1 MDYFH
6 LFASNIL
13 SPAILFFVLGISAGL
28 VKSDLKVPE
37 SISSYISIYL
47 MMAIGFKGGAALA
60 ATKTIS
66 ATMVLTLGA
75 GFLASLLVPILAYSI
90 LRSISKLDRPTM
102 AAIAA
107 AYGSVSIV
115 TFVTATNFLNI
126 SGIAYEGYMVAVLAV
141 MEAPAIFT
149 ALYIAHRA
157 APETIAAGEA
167 AKSRLARDVF
177 TNGAIL
183 LLSGSFVIGW
193 ITGKPGLQTVEGF
206 LVTPFQGILA
216 FFLLDIGLQV
226 SKRVQQMK
234 DFSWPLFAFGIGMPI
249 IGASLGLVM
258 ARLIGLDP
266 GSGALLTVLCASAS
280 YIAVP
285 AAMQLALPQAKPAI
299 YIPMSLAITFPF
311 NIAFG
316 IPLYVALSEWLLL

>member
-1 MDYFH
+1 
-6 LFASNIL
+6 
-13 SPAILFFVLGISAGL
+13 
-28 VKSDLKVPE
+28 
-37 SISSYISIYL
+37 
-47 MMAIGFKGGAALA
+47 
-60 ATKTIS
+60 
-66 ATMVLTLGA
+66 LGA

-90 LRSISKLDRPTM
+90 LRTITKLDRPTM

-115 TFVTATNFLNI
+115 TFVTATNFLNM
-126 SGIAYEGYMVAVLAV
+126 SGLAYEGYMVAVLAV

-167 AKSRLARDVF
+167 TKSQLARDVF

-183 LLSGSFVIGW
+183 LLSGSFLIGW
-193 ITGKPGLQTVEGF
+193 ITGKPGLQAVEGF
-206 LVTPFQGILA
+206 LISPFQGILA

-234 DFSWPLFAFGIGMPI
+234 DFSLPLFAFGIGMPLM
-249 IGASLGLVM
+249 GACFGLVL
-258 ARLIGLDP
+258 ARIIGLDP
-266 GSGALLTVLCASAS
+266 GTGALFIVLCASSS

-285 AAMQLALPQAKPAI
+285 AAMQLALPQAKTAI

-311 NIAFG
+311 NIAIG
-316 IPLYVALSEWLLL
+316 IPLYVAVAERLLS